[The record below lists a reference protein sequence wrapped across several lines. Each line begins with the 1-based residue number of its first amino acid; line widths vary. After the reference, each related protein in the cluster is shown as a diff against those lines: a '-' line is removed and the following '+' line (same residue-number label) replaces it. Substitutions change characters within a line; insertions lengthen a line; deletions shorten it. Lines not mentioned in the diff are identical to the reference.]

1 MKTCLRPYEGTQPYI
16 FVSYAHKNDAAVL
29 EIIGTLQ
36 SRGFRVWYDEGIEAG
51 SEWPESI
58 ASHLERAQLVLAF
71 LSPAYLCSD
80 NCRKEMHYALTKK
93 KPVINVYLEQT
104 ELSPG
109 MEMQIGNLFAL
120 MKYTYP
126 SEEYFYDKLFSAELL
141 DADKFAGEAPELP
154 PEAPA
159 EPPQAKKGKEK
170 KSRAE
175 TPRRERPAKAPKPER
190 AKKKRGIAAAI
201 IAVVLAGC
209 LIAAGIVGHFTGL
222 TYRFT
227 ARTVTVQTLPDDTV
241 AVFQSPLLEQAAR
254 DYAGK
259 PEGELTVADL
269 KGLTALYVCG
279 DRFWFSAPQQGVDTA
294 AAGVETAEVIDPSGQ
309 SVTVQ
314 RGAIRDLSDLAYF
327 PSLRELALEFQSLTT
342 LESLPA
348 CGVEVFD
355 IRANRLT
362 SLAGIEQLPKLTA
375 LLADGNAVTEL
386 TGLGRCLN
394 VRTLHLNGA
403 NVSDLS
409 ELRAL
414 TKLQDI
420 TLVLLVVL
428 SFVLVWQF
436 GLGGVVAATV
446 AAHCLM
452 WFGRVRVVFGEYL
465 PGLLGVYVRKQLLRT
480 AVLAGEMLA
489 AAALCSQ
496 INARFTAFGGLAA
509 LVLDGCVAM
518 VLPNAVNAV
527 LFLPTSDAVWL
538 REKAAGMLGAVR
550 ARFQKGE

>member
-16 FVSYAHKNDAAVL
+16 FVSYAHKDDAAVL
-29 EIIGTLQ
+29 EIISTLQ
-36 SRGFRVWYDEGIEAG
+36 LRGFRVWYDEGIEAG

-71 LSPAYLCSD
+71 LSPAYLRSD

-141 DADKFAGEAPELP
+141 DASKFAGEAPELP
-154 PEAPA
+154 DVPAPTSG
-159 EPPQAKKGKEK
+159 KKAKEK
-170 KSRAE
+170 KPRAE
-175 TPRRERPAKAPKPER
+175 KPRRERHEKPSKAPKP
-190 AKKKRGIAAAI
+190 AQPKKKRGLAAAI
-201 IAVVLAGC
+201 IAIVLVGC

-222 TYRFT
+222 LYRFT
-227 ARTVTVQTLPDDTV
+227 AKTVAVQTLADDTV
-241 AVFQSPLLEQAAR
+241 AQFQNPLLEQAAR

-259 PEGELTVADL
+259 PAGELTVADL

-279 DRFWFSAPQQGVDTA
+279 DRYWFAAPQQGVDAA
-294 AAGVETAEVIDPSGQ
+294 AAGVETAEAVDPSGQ
-309 SVTVQ
+309 SVTVR
-314 RGAIRDLSDLAYF
+314 RGDIRDLSDLAYF
-327 PSLRELALEFQSLTT
+327 PSLTVVSVQFQSLTS

-355 IRANRLT
+355 ISANRLT
-362 SLAGIEQLPKLTA
+362 SLSGIEQLPKLTA
-375 LLADGNAVTEL
+375 LTADGNAITDP

-394 VRTLHLNGA
+394 VRKLSLNGA

-420 TLVLLVVL
+420 TLSHCTRRELLIPLHKSSLTRVTLVDCDL
-428 SFVLVWQF
+428 RGDFFHSFDRERAITSLTLIRCELDSTS
-436 GLGGVVAATV
+436 GLDGFTGLTELTLRGVSGALDWSALGSLPLQTVTTDAMQADAIRASGTTATV
-446 AAHCLM
+446 T
-452 WFGRVRVVFGEYL
+452 V
-465 PGLLGVYVRKQLLRT
+465 T
-480 AVLAGEMLA
+480 
-489 AAALCSQ
+489 
-496 INARFTAFGGLAA
+496 
-509 LVLDGCVAM
+509 D
-518 VLPNAVNAV
+518 
-527 LFLPTSDAVWL
+527 
-538 REKAAGMLGAVR
+538 
-550 ARFQKGE
+550 

>member
-1 MKTCLRPYEGTQPYI
+1 MKTLLRPYEGTLPYL

-29 EIIGTLQ
+29 EIIRTLQ

-71 LSPAYLCSD
+71 LSPAYLRSD

-141 DADKFAGEAPELP
+141 DASKFAGEAPELP
-154 PEAPA
+154 DAPA
-159 EPPQAKKGKEK
+159 PAPGKKAREK
-170 KSRAE
+170 KPRAE
-175 TPRRERPAKAPKPER
+175 KSRREKHEKPPKAPKPER
-190 AKKKRGIAAAI
+190 PKKKRRGLAAAI
-201 IAVVLAGC
+201 IAIVLAGC

-222 TYRFT
+222 IYRFT
-227 ARTVTVQTLPDDTV
+227 VKTVAVQTLADDTV
-241 AVFQSPLLEQAAR
+241 AQFQNPLLEQAAR

-259 PEGELTVADL
+259 PAGELTVADL

-279 DRFWFSAPQQGVDTA
+279 DRYWFAAPQQGVDAA
-294 AAGVETAEVIDPSGQ
+294 AAGVETAEMTDPSGQ
-309 SVTVQ
+309 TVTVR
-314 RGAIRDLSDLAYF
+314 RGDIRDLSDLAYF
-327 PSLRELALEFQSLTT
+327 PSLTVASVQFQSLTS

-355 IRANRLT
+355 VSANRLT
-362 SLAGIEQLPKLTA
+362 SLSGIEQLPKLTA
-375 LLADGNAVTEL
+375 LTADGNAITDL

-394 VRTLHLNGA
+394 VRKLSLNGA

-420 TLVLLVVL
+420 TLSHCTRRELLIPLHKSSLTCVTLVDCDL
-428 SFVLVWQF
+428 RGDFFHSFDRERAITSLTLIRCELDSTS
-436 GLGGVVAATV
+436 GLEDFTGLTELTVRGVSGSLDWSALGSLPLQAVTTDALQADAIAASGTTATV
-446 AAHCLM
+446 
-452 WFGRVRVVFGEYL
+452 
-465 PGLLGVYVRKQLLRT
+465 K
-480 AVLAGEMLA
+480 
-489 AAALCSQ
+489 
-496 INARFTAFGGLAA
+496 
-509 LVLDGCVAM
+509 VA
-518 VLPNAVNAV
+518 
-527 LFLPTSDAVWL
+527 D
-538 REKAAGMLGAVR
+538 
-550 ARFQKGE
+550 

>member
-1 MKTCLRPYEGTQPYI
+1 MKTLLRPYEGTLPYL

-29 EIIGTLQ
+29 EIISTLQ

-71 LSPAYLCSD
+71 LSPAYLRSD
-80 NCRKEMHYALTKK
+80 NCRKEMHYALTKR
-93 KPVINVYLEQT
+93 KPVINVYLEPT

-141 DADKFAGEAPELP
+141 DAGKFAGEPPELP

-159 EPPQAKKGKEK
+159 APPRAKKGKEK
-170 KSRAE
+170 KPRAE
-175 TPRRERPAKAPKPER
+175 KPRRERPAKAPKPER

-201 IAVVLAGC
+201 IAVVLVGC

-222 TYRFT
+222 LYRFT
-227 ARTVTVQTLPDDTV
+227 VKTVAVQTLADDTV
-241 AVFQSPLLEQAAR
+241 AQFQNPLLEQAAR

-259 PEGELTVADL
+259 PAGELTVADL
-269 KGLTALYVCG
+269 KGLMALYVCG
-279 DRFWFSAPQQGVDTA
+279 DRYWFAAPQQGVDA
-294 AAGVETAEVIDPSGQ
+294 AMIDPSGQ
-309 SVTVQ
+309 TVTVR
-314 RGAIRDLSDLAYF
+314 RGDIRDLSDLAYF
-327 PSLRELALEFQSLTT
+327 PSLTAVSVQFQSLTS

-355 IRANRLT
+355 VSANRLT
-362 SLAGIEQLPKLTA
+362 SLSGIEQLPKLTA
-375 LLADGNAVTEL
+375 LTADGNAVTDL

-394 VRTLHLNGA
+394 VRKLSLNGA

-414 TKLQDI
+414 TKLQDVTLSHCTRRELLI
-420 TLVLLVVL
+420 PLHKSSLTRVTLVDCDLRGDFFHSFDRERALTAL
-428 SFVLVWQF
+428 SLTDCELDSTS
-436 GLGGVVAATV
+436 GLEDFTGLTELTVRGVSGTFDWSALGSLPLQTVMADALQADAIAAATTV
-446 AAHCLM
+446 A
-452 WFGRVRVVFGEYL
+452 VTVV
-465 PGLLGVYVRKQLLRT
+465 
-480 AVLAGEMLA
+480 
-489 AAALCSQ
+489 
-496 INARFTAFGGLAA
+496 
-509 LVLDGCVAM
+509 D
-518 VLPNAVNAV
+518 
-527 LFLPTSDAVWL
+527 
-538 REKAAGMLGAVR
+538 
-550 ARFQKGE
+550 

>member
-1 MKTCLRPYEGTQPYI
+1 MKTLLRPYEGTLPYL

-71 LSPAYLCSD
+71 LSPAYLRSD

-104 ELSPG
+104 ELSSG

-141 DADKFAGEAPELP
+141 DASKFAGDPPELP
-154 PEAPA
+154 DTPAPA
-159 EPPQAKKGKEK
+159 PGKKAREKEP
-170 KSRAE
+170 RAE
-175 TPRRERPAKAPKPER
+175 KPRRAKREKPPKAPKPER
-190 AKKKRGIAAAI
+190 PKKKRRGLAAAI
-201 IAVVLAGC
+201 IAIVLVGC

-222 TYRFT
+222 LYRFT
-227 ARTVTVQTLPDDTV
+227 VKTVAVQTLADDTV
-241 AVFQSPLLEQAAR
+241 AQFQNPLLEQAAR

-259 PEGELTVADL
+259 PAGELTVADL

-279 DRFWFSAPQQGVDTA
+279 DRYWFAAPQQGVDTA
-294 AAGVETAEVIDPSGQ
+294 AAGVEAAEVIDPSGR

-420 TLVLLVVL
+420 TLSHCTRRELLIPLHKSSLTRVTLVDCDL
-428 SFVLVWQF
+428 RGDFFHSFDRERAITSLTLIRCELDSTS
-436 GLGGVVAATV
+436 G
-446 AAHCLM
+446 
-452 WFGRVRVVFGEYL
+452 
-465 PGLLGVYVRKQLLRT
+465 
-480 AVLAGEMLA
+480 
-489 AAALCSQ
+489 
-496 INARFTAFGGLAA
+496 
-509 LVLDGCVAM
+509 LDGFTGLTELTLRDVSGALDWSALGSLPLQTVTADAM
-518 VLPNAVNAV
+518 QA
-527 LFLPTSDAVWL
+527 D
-538 REKAAGMLGAVR
+538 AVR
-550 ARFQKGE
+550 ASGTTAAVTVTD

>member
-1 MKTCLRPYEGTQPYI
+1 MKTLLRPYEGTLPYL
-16 FVSYAHKNDAAVL
+16 FVSYAHKDDAAVL
-29 EIIGTLQ
+29 EIISTLQ

-71 LSPAYLCSD
+71 LSPAYLRSD

-93 KPVINVYLEQT
+93 KPVINVFLEQT

-141 DADKFAGEAPELP
+141 DASKFAGEAPELP
-154 PEAPA
+154 DVPAPA
-159 EPPQAKKGKEK
+159 PGKKAKEK
-170 KSRAE
+170 KPRAAK
-175 TPRRERPAKAPKPER
+175 PRREKPEKPPKAPK
-190 AKKKRGIAAAI
+190 KKRRGLAAAI
-201 IAVVLAGC
+201 IAIVLAGC

-222 TYRFT
+222 LYRFT
-227 ARTVTVQTLPDDTV
+227 ARTVAVQTLSDDTV
-241 AVFQSPLLEQAAR
+241 AAFQNPLLEQAAR

-279 DRFWFSAPQQGVDTA
+279 DRYWFAAPQQGVDAA
-294 AAGVETAEVIDPSGQ
+294 AAGVETAEVVDPSGQ
-309 SVTVQ
+309 SITVQ
-314 RGAIRDLSDLAYF
+314 RGDIRELSDLAYF

-355 IRANRLT
+355 VSANRLT

-375 LLADGNAVTEL
+375 LLADGNAVTDL

-403 NVSDLS
+403 NVSELS

-420 TLVLLVVL
+420 TLSHCTRRELLIPLHKSSLTRVTLVDCDL
-428 SFVLVWQF
+428 RGDFFHSFDRERAITSLTLIRCELDSTS
-436 GLGGVVAATV
+436 G
-446 AAHCLM
+446 
-452 WFGRVRVVFGEYL
+452 
-465 PGLLGVYVRKQLLRT
+465 
-480 AVLAGEMLA
+480 
-489 AAALCSQ
+489 
-496 INARFTAFGGLAA
+496 
-509 LVLDGCVAM
+509 LDGFTGLTELTLRGVSGALDWSALGSLPLQTVTTDAM
-518 VLPNAVNAV
+518 QA
-527 LFLPTSDAVWL
+527 D
-538 REKAAGMLGAVR
+538 AVR
-550 ARFQKGE
+550 ASGTTAAVTVTD

>member
-93 KPVINVYLEQT
+93 KPVINVFLEQT

-141 DADKFAGEAPELP
+141 DADKFAGEAP
-154 PEAPA
+154 A
-159 EPPQAKKGKEK
+159 EPPKAAK
-170 KSRAE
+170 
-175 TPRRERPAKAPKPER
+175 PRREKAVKPAKAPKPER
-190 AKKKRGIAAAI
+190 AMKKRGIAAAI

-227 ARTVTVQTLPDDTV
+227 AKTVTVQTLPDDTV

-309 SVTVQ
+309 TVTVQ

-327 PSLRELALEFQSLTT
+327 PSLREVSLEFQSLTT

-420 TLVLLVVL
+420 TLSHCTRRELLIPLHKSSLTRVTLVDCDL
-428 SFVLVWQF
+428 RGDFFHSFDRERAITSLTLIRCELDSTS
-436 GLGGVVAATV
+436 GLDDFTGLTELTLCGVSGAVDWSALGALPLQTVTTDAMQADAIRASGTTATV
-446 AAHCLM
+446 T
-452 WFGRVRVVFGEYL
+452 V
-465 PGLLGVYVRKQLLRT
+465 T
-480 AVLAGEMLA
+480 
-489 AAALCSQ
+489 
-496 INARFTAFGGLAA
+496 
-509 LVLDGCVAM
+509 D
-518 VLPNAVNAV
+518 
-527 LFLPTSDAVWL
+527 
-538 REKAAGMLGAVR
+538 
-550 ARFQKGE
+550 

>member
-1 MKTCLRPYEGTQPYI
+1 MKTLLRPYEGTQPYI

-71 LSPAYLCSD
+71 LSPAYLQSD

-141 DADKFAGEAPELP
+141 DASKFAGDPPELP
-154 PEAPA
+154 DTPAPA
-159 EPPQAKKGKEK
+159 PGKQAREKEP
-170 KSRAE
+170 RAE
-175 TPRRERPAKAPKPER
+175 KPRRERPAKAPKPER

-222 TYRFT
+222 LYRFT
-227 ARTVTVQTLPDDTV
+227 ARTVAVQTLPDDTV
-241 AVFQSPLLEQAAR
+241 AAFQNPLLERVAR
-254 DYAGK
+254 EYAGK

-279 DRFWFSAPQQGVDTA
+279 DRYWFAAPQQGVDTA
-294 AAGVETAEVIDPSGQ
+294 AAGVETAEVVDPSGQ
-309 SVTVQ
+309 SITVQ
-314 RGAIRDLSDLAYF
+314 RGDIRELSDLAYF
-327 PSLRELALEFQSLTT
+327 PSLRELSLEFQSLTT
-342 LESLPA
+342 LGSLPA

-355 IRANRLT
+355 VSANRLT

-403 NVSDLS
+403 NVSELS

-420 TLVLLVVL
+420 TLSHCTRRELLIPLHKSSLTRVTLVDCDL
-428 SFVLVWQF
+428 RGDFFHSFDRERAITSLTLIRCELDSTS
-436 GLGGVVAATV
+436 GLEDFTGLTELTVRGVSGSLDWSALGSLPLQTVTADALQADAIAASGTTATV
-446 AAHCLM
+446 
-452 WFGRVRVVFGEYL
+452 
-465 PGLLGVYVRKQLLRT
+465 K
-480 AVLAGEMLA
+480 
-489 AAALCSQ
+489 
-496 INARFTAFGGLAA
+496 
-509 LVLDGCVAM
+509 VA
-518 VLPNAVNAV
+518 
-527 LFLPTSDAVWL
+527 D
-538 REKAAGMLGAVR
+538 
-550 ARFQKGE
+550 

>member
-1 MKTCLRPYEGTQPYI
+1 MKTLLRPYEGTLPYL
-16 FVSYAHKNDAAVL
+16 FVSYAHKDDAAVL
-29 EIIGTLQ
+29 EIISTLQ

-71 LSPAYLCSD
+71 LSPAYLRSD

-141 DADKFAGEAPELP
+141 DASKFAGDAPELP
-154 PEAPA
+154 DVPAPA
-159 EPPQAKKGKEK
+159 PGKKAKKK
-170 KSRAE
+170 K
-175 TPRRERPAKAPKPER
+175 PRREKPEKLPKAPKPTWPE
-190 AKKKRGIAAAI
+190 KKRRGLAAAI
-201 IAVVLAGC
+201 IAIVLVGC

-227 ARTVTVQTLPDDTV
+227 AKTVTVQTLPDDTV
-241 AVFQSPLLEQAAR
+241 AQFQNPLLEQAAR

-259 PEGELTVADL
+259 AEGELTVADL

-279 DRFWFSAPQQGVDTA
+279 DRYWFAAPQQGVNAA
-294 AAGVETAEVIDPSGQ
+294 AAGVETAEVVDPSGQ
-309 SVTVQ
+309 TVTVR
-314 RGAIRDLSDLAYF
+314 RGDIRDLSDLAYF
-327 PSLRELALEFQSLTT
+327 PSLTVVSVQFQSLTS

-355 IRANRLT
+355 VSANRLT
-362 SLAGIEQLPKLTA
+362 SLSGIEQLPKLTA
-375 LLADGNAVTEL
+375 LTADGNAVTDL

-394 VRTLHLNGA
+394 VRKLSLNGA

-414 TKLQDI
+414 TKLQDVTLSHCTRRELLI
-420 TLVLLVVL
+420 PLHKSSLTRLTLVNCDLRGDFFRSFDRERALTAL
-428 SFVLVWQF
+428 SLTDCELDSTSGLEDFTGLTELTVRGVSGTLDWSA
-436 GLGGVVAATV
+436 LGGLPLQTVTADALQADAIAAATT
-446 AAHCLM
+446 AA
-452 WFGRVRVVFGEYL
+452 VTVV
-465 PGLLGVYVRKQLLRT
+465 
-480 AVLAGEMLA
+480 
-489 AAALCSQ
+489 
-496 INARFTAFGGLAA
+496 
-509 LVLDGCVAM
+509 D
-518 VLPNAVNAV
+518 
-527 LFLPTSDAVWL
+527 
-538 REKAAGMLGAVR
+538 
-550 ARFQKGE
+550 

>member
-1 MKTCLRPYEGTQPYI
+1 MKTLLRPYEGTLPYL

-29 EIIGTLQ
+29 EIIRTLQ

-71 LSPAYLCSD
+71 LSPAYLRSD
-80 NCRKEMHYALTKK
+80 NCRKEMHYALTKR
-93 KPVINVYLEQT
+93 KPVINVYLEPT

-141 DADKFAGEAPELP
+141 DAGKFAGEPPELP
-154 PEAPA
+154 DAPA
-159 EPPQAKKGKEK
+159 PAKKAKEK
-170 KSRAE
+170 
-175 TPRRERPAKAPKPER
+175 TPRGESPRRVKREKPAKAPKPAR
-190 AKKKRGIAAAI
+190 PKKRRRGLAAAI

-222 TYRFT
+222 LYRFT
-227 ARTVTVQTLPDDTV
+227 AKTVAVQTLADDTV
-241 AVFQSPLLEQAAR
+241 AQFQNPLLEQAAR

-259 PEGELTVADL
+259 PAGELTVADL

-279 DRFWFSAPQQGVDTA
+279 DRYWFAAPQQGVDAA
-294 AAGVETAEVIDPSGQ
+294 AAGVETAEMIDPSGQ
-309 SVTVQ
+309 TVTVR
-314 RGAIRDLSDLAYF
+314 RGDIRDLSDLAYF
-327 PSLRELALEFQSLTT
+327 PSLTAASVQFQSLTS

-355 IRANRLT
+355 VSANRLT
-362 SLAGIEQLPKLTA
+362 SLSGIEQLPKLTA
-375 LLADGNAVTEL
+375 LTADGNAVTDL

-394 VRTLHLNGA
+394 VRKLSLNGA

-414 TKLQDI
+414 TKLQDVTLSHCTRRELLI
-420 TLVLLVVL
+420 VLHKSSLTRVTLVDCDLRGDFFR
-428 SFVLVWQF
+428 SFDRERAITSLTLIRCELDSTSGLEDFTGLTELTVRGVSGTLDWSA
-436 GLGGVVAATV
+436 LGGLPLQTVTADALQADAIAAATTV
-446 AAHCLM
+446 A
-452 WFGRVRVVFGEYL
+452 VTVV
-465 PGLLGVYVRKQLLRT
+465 
-480 AVLAGEMLA
+480 
-489 AAALCSQ
+489 
-496 INARFTAFGGLAA
+496 
-509 LVLDGCVAM
+509 D
-518 VLPNAVNAV
+518 
-527 LFLPTSDAVWL
+527 
-538 REKAAGMLGAVR
+538 
-550 ARFQKGE
+550 

>member
-1 MKTCLRPYEGTQPYI
+1 MKTLLRPYEGTLPYL
-16 FVSYAHKNDAAVL
+16 FVSYAHKDDAAVL
-29 EIIGTLQ
+29 EIISTLQ

-71 LSPAYLCSD
+71 LSPAYLRSD

-93 KPVINVYLEQT
+93 KPVINVFLEQT

-141 DADKFAGEAPELP
+141 DASKFAGDAPELP
-154 PEAPA
+154 DVPAPA
-159 EPPQAKKGKEK
+159 PGKKAKEK
-170 KSRAE
+170 K
-175 TPRRERPAKAPKPER
+175 PRREKPEKPPRAPKPAR
-190 AKKKRGIAAAI
+190 SKKKRRGLAAAI
-201 IAVVLAGC
+201 IAVVLVGC

-222 TYRFT
+222 LYRFT
-227 ARTVTVQTLPDDTV
+227 AKTVVVQTLADDTV
-241 AVFQSPLLEQAAR
+241 AQFQNPLLEQAAR

-259 PEGELTVADL
+259 AEGELTVADL

-279 DRFWFSAPQQGVDTA
+279 DRYWFAAPQQGVDAA
-294 AAGVETAEVIDPSGQ
+294 AAGVETAEAVDPSGQ
-309 SVTVQ
+309 TVTVR
-314 RGAIRDLSDLAYF
+314 RGDIRDLSDLAYF
-327 PSLRELALEFQSLTT
+327 PSLRELALEFQSLTS

-355 IRANRLT
+355 VSANRLT
-362 SLAGIEQLPKLTA
+362 SLSGIEQLPKLTA
-375 LLADGNAVTEL
+375 LTADGNAVTDL

-394 VRTLHLNGA
+394 VRKLSLNGA

-420 TLVLLVVL
+420 TLSHCTRRELLIPLHKSSLTRLTLVNCDLRGDFFHSFDRERALTAL
-428 SFVLVWQF
+428 SLIRCELDSTSGLEDFTGLTELTVRGVSGTFDWSA
-436 GLGGVVAATV
+436 LGGLPLQTVTADALQADAIAAATT
-446 AAHCLM
+446 AA
-452 WFGRVRVVFGEYL
+452 VTVV
-465 PGLLGVYVRKQLLRT
+465 
-480 AVLAGEMLA
+480 
-489 AAALCSQ
+489 
-496 INARFTAFGGLAA
+496 
-509 LVLDGCVAM
+509 D
-518 VLPNAVNAV
+518 
-527 LFLPTSDAVWL
+527 
-538 REKAAGMLGAVR
+538 
-550 ARFQKGE
+550 

>member
-1 MKTCLRPYEGTQPYI
+1 MKTLLHPYEGTLPYI

-29 EIIGTLQ
+29 EIISTLQ

-71 LSPAYLCSD
+71 LSPAYLRSD

-141 DADKFAGEAPELP
+141 DAAKFAGEPPELP
-154 PEAPA
+154 DAPA
-159 EPPQAKKGKEK
+159 PAPEKKAKEK
-170 KSRAE
+170 KSR
-175 TPRRERPAKAPKPER
+175 REKREKPAKAPKSER
-190 AKKKRGIAAAI
+190 PKKKRRGLAAAI
-201 IAVVLAGC
+201 IAVVLVGC

-222 TYRFT
+222 LYRFT
-227 ARTVTVQTLPDDTV
+227 AKTVAVQTLADDTV
-241 AVFQSPLLEQAAR
+241 AQFQNPLLEQAAR

-259 PEGELTVADL
+259 PTGELTVADL

-279 DRFWFSAPQQGVDTA
+279 DRYWFAAPQQGVDAA
-294 AAGVETAEVIDPSGQ
+294 AAGVETAEMVDPSGQ
-309 SVTVQ
+309 SVTVR
-314 RGAIRDLSDLAYF
+314 RGDIRDLSDLAYF
-327 PSLRELALEFQSLTT
+327 PSLTVVSVQFQSLTS

-355 IRANRLT
+355 VSANRLT
-362 SLAGIEQLPKLTA
+362 SLSGIEQLPKLTA
-375 LLADGNAVTEL
+375 LTADGNAITDL

-394 VRTLHLNGA
+394 VRALSLNGA
-403 NVSDLS
+403 NVSELS

-414 TKLQDI
+414 TKLQDVTLSHCTRRELLI
-420 TLVLLVVL
+420 VLHKSSLTHLTLVNCDLRGDFFRSFDRERALTAL
-428 SFVLVWQF
+428 SLTDCELDDLS
-436 GLGGVVAATV
+436 GLDRFTGLTELTVRGVSGTFDWSALGSLPLQTVTADALQADAIAAAT
-446 AAHCLM
+446 
-452 WFGRVRVVFGEYL
+452 
-465 PGLLGVYVRKQLLRT
+465 
-480 AVLAGEMLA
+480 A
-489 AAALCSQ
+489 AAV
-496 INARFTAFGGLAA
+496 T
-509 LVLDGCVAM
+509 V
-518 VLPNAVNAV
+518 VN
-527 LFLPTSDAVWL
+527 
-538 REKAAGMLGAVR
+538 
-550 ARFQKGE
+550 

>member
-1 MKTCLRPYEGTQPYI
+1 MKTLLRPYEGTLPYL

-29 EIIGTLQ
+29 EIISTLQ

-51 SEWPESI
+51 SEWPECI

-71 LSPAYLCSD
+71 LSPAYLRSD

-141 DADKFAGEAPELP
+141 DASKFAGDAPELP
-154 PEAPA
+154 DVPAPA
-159 EPPQAKKGKEK
+159 PGKKAKEK
-170 KSRAE
+170 K
-175 TPRRERPAKAPKPER
+175 PRREKPEKPPRAPKPAR
-190 AKKKRGIAAAI
+190 SKKKRRGLAAAI
-201 IAVVLAGC
+201 IAVVLVGC

-222 TYRFT
+222 LYRFT
-227 ARTVTVQTLPDDTV
+227 AKTVVVQTLADDTV
-241 AVFQSPLLEQAAR
+241 AQFQNPLLEQAAR

-259 PEGELTVADL
+259 AEGELTVADL

-279 DRFWFSAPQQGVDTA
+279 DRYWFAAPQQGVDAA
-294 AAGVETAEVIDPSGQ
+294 AAGVETAEAVDPSGQ
-309 SVTVQ
+309 TVTVR
-314 RGAIRDLSDLAYF
+314 RGDLRDLSDLAYF
-327 PSLRELALEFQSLTT
+327 PSLTVVSVQFQSLTS

-355 IRANRLT
+355 VSANRLT
-362 SLAGIEQLPKLTA
+362 SLSGIEQLPKLTA
-375 LLADGNAVTEL
+375 LTADGNAVTDL

-394 VRTLHLNGA
+394 VRKLSLNGA

-420 TLVLLVVL
+420 TLSHCTRRELLIPLHKSSLTRLTLVNCDLRGDFFHSFDRERALTAL
-428 SFVLVWQF
+428 SLIDCELDSTSGLEDFTGLTELTVRGVSGTLDWSA
-436 GLGGVVAATV
+436 LGGLPLQTVTADALQADAIAAATT
-446 AAHCLM
+446 AA
-452 WFGRVRVVFGEYL
+452 VTVV
-465 PGLLGVYVRKQLLRT
+465 
-480 AVLAGEMLA
+480 
-489 AAALCSQ
+489 
-496 INARFTAFGGLAA
+496 
-509 LVLDGCVAM
+509 D
-518 VLPNAVNAV
+518 
-527 LFLPTSDAVWL
+527 
-538 REKAAGMLGAVR
+538 
-550 ARFQKGE
+550 

>member
-1 MKTCLRPYEGTQPYI
+1 MKTLLRPYEGTQPYI

-71 LSPAYLCSD
+71 LSPAYLQSD

-141 DADKFAGEAPELP
+141 RCRTNLRRSAGAAARSTRPRCRGE
-154 PEAPA
+154 
-159 EPPQAKKGKEK
+159 KEEREK
-170 KSRAE
+170 V
-175 TPRRERPAKAPKPER
+175 PRRDPAPGKTRQSAEAGAREEKARHRGGDHRHRTRRLPDRGGHRRP
-190 AKKKRGIAAAI
+190 
-201 IAVVLAGC
+201 L
-209 LIAAGIVGHFTGL
+209 HGL
-222 TYRFT
+222 LYRFT
-227 ARTVTVQTLPDDTV
+227 ARTVAVQTLPDDTV
-241 AVFQSPLLEQAAR
+241 AAFQNPLLERVAR
-254 DYAGK
+254 EYAGK

-294 AAGVETAEVIDPSGQ
+294 AAGVEAAEVIDPSGR

-420 TLVLLVVL
+420 TLSHCTRRELLIPLHKSSLTRVTLVDCDL
-428 SFVLVWQF
+428 RGDFFHSFDRERAITSLTLIRCELDSTS
-436 GLGGVVAATV
+436 G
-446 AAHCLM
+446 
-452 WFGRVRVVFGEYL
+452 
-465 PGLLGVYVRKQLLRT
+465 
-480 AVLAGEMLA
+480 
-489 AAALCSQ
+489 
-496 INARFTAFGGLAA
+496 
-509 LVLDGCVAM
+509 LDGFTGLTELTLRDVSGALDWSALGSLPLQTVTTDAM
-518 VLPNAVNAV
+518 QADAIRASGTTAAVTV
-527 LFLPTSDAVWL
+527 TD
-538 REKAAGMLGAVR
+538 
-550 ARFQKGE
+550 

>member
-1 MKTCLRPYEGTQPYI
+1 MKTLLRPYEGTLPYL
-16 FVSYAHKNDAAVL
+16 FVSYAHKDDAAVL
-29 EIIGTLQ
+29 EIISTLQ

-71 LSPAYLCSD
+71 LSPAYLRSD

-93 KPVINVYLEQT
+93 KPVINVFLEQT

-141 DADKFAGEAPELP
+141 DASKFAGDPPELP
-154 PEAPA
+154 DTLAPA
-159 EPPQAKKGKEK
+159 PGKKAREK
-170 KSRAE
+170 KPRAAK
-175 TPRRERPAKAPKPER
+175 PRRAKREKPPKAPKPER

-201 IAVVLAGC
+201 AAVVLVGC

-227 ARTVTVQTLPDDTV
+227 AKTVTVQTLPDDTV
-241 AVFQSPLLEQAAR
+241 ALFQSPLLEQAAR

-259 PEGELTVADL
+259 AEGELTVADL

-279 DRFWFSAPQQGVDTA
+279 DRYWFAAPQQGVDAA
-294 AAGVETAEVIDPSGQ
+294 AAGVETAEAVDPSGQ
-309 SVTVQ
+309 SVTVR
-314 RGAIRDLSDLAYF
+314 RGDIRDLSDLAYF
-327 PSLRELALEFQSLTT
+327 PSLTVVSVQFQSLTS

-355 IRANRLT
+355 VSANRLT
-362 SLAGIEQLPKLTA
+362 SLSGIEQLPKLTA
-375 LLADGNAVTEL
+375 LTADGNAVTDL

-394 VRTLHLNGA
+394 VRKLSLNGA

-414 TKLQDI
+414 TKLQDVTLSHCTRRELLI
-420 TLVLLVVL
+420 PLHKSSLTRLTLVNCDLRGDFFR
-428 SFVLVWQF
+428 SFDRERALTALTLTDCELDSTSGLEDFTGLTELTVRGVSGTLDWSA
-436 GLGGVVAATV
+436 LGGLPLQTVTADALQADAIAAATT
-446 AAHCLM
+446 AA
-452 WFGRVRVVFGEYL
+452 VTVV
-465 PGLLGVYVRKQLLRT
+465 
-480 AVLAGEMLA
+480 
-489 AAALCSQ
+489 
-496 INARFTAFGGLAA
+496 
-509 LVLDGCVAM
+509 D
-518 VLPNAVNAV
+518 
-527 LFLPTSDAVWL
+527 
-538 REKAAGMLGAVR
+538 
-550 ARFQKGE
+550 